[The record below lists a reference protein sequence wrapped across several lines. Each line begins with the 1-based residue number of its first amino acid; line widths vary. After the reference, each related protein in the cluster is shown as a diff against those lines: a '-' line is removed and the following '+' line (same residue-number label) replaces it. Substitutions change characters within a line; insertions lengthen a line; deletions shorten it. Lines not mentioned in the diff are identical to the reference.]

1 MLNMKN
7 KKWIFVMALL
17 SVKAFAAM
25 EDVERVLSQRMSKSL
40 KQRAVVIELVDSGYV
55 YTAIPWMKEYLIS
68 TPKTLDTNLEKR
80 FDKMLQVTGVK
91 PFEVLPEKF
100 LNRSRSPSIR
110 YILAKKYLKKKR
122 YSQALEEIKSINANH
137 PIYPFAMN
145 LLGSTYSLMGRQDMA
160 VNAYKDCQN
169 ASSSKISSESDAV
182 VVRQL
187 KLNEDV
193 CTAGVARALFADR
206 KYDAANLQYLDISKS
221 SHIWPS
227 ILFEEA
233 WNSYY
238 QGNYNRTL
246 GKLVTYKAPVL
257 QYMFNPEIDVL
268 RALSYLKLCLYDD
281 AQKESD
287 EFYQKYMEPTRSM
300 RSFLRSKG
308 KNYDYYYRLYADF
321 ERTGRT
327 SSELLSQLLKD
338 VSKDGAFIE
347 IKNSLIEASVEL
359 KKLSSRKTRY
369 TTLLTRM
376 LSETIDTQRSILGG
390 YVRKG
395 LISKYA
401 ELYHAFEGM
410 SYIKLEVLSQKKQRL
425 YSPERKA
432 GKRGDVRFLERNDK
446 QYFWNFNGEFWADEL
461 GDYVFAL
468 KSEC

>member
-1 MLNMKN
+1 MLRQ
-7 KKWIFVMALL
+7 KKKIIAIVLALV
-17 SVKAFAAM
+17 STEAFASLQ
-25 EDVERVLSQRMSKSL
+25 DVDRILAQRMSTSA
-40 KQRAVVIELVDSGYV
+40 KQRAVVIELVNSGYI
-55 YTAIPWMKEYLIS
+55 YTAVPWMKEYLIS
-68 TPKTLDTNLEKR
+68 TPKTLDANLEKS

-91 PFEVLPEKF
+91 PFEVLPERF

-122 YSQALEEIKSINANH
+122 YEQALQEIKAINANH

-145 LLGSTYSLMGRQDMA
+145 LMGSAYSLMGQQDMA
-160 VNAYKDCQN
+160 VSAYKDCQN
-169 ASSSKISSESDAV
+169 ASASRSKSESDAV
-182 VVRQL
+182 AQKQL
-187 KLNEDV
+187 KLNEDICV
-193 CTAGVARALFADR
+193 AGIGRSLFAAR
-206 KYDAANLQYLDISKS
+206 KYEEANLQYLDISKS
-221 SHIWPS
+221 SYIWPN

-257 QYMFNPEIDVL
+257 SYIFNPEIDVL

-287 EFYQKYMEPTRSM
+287 DFYQKYMEPTRKM
-300 RSFLRSKG
+300 RTFLRSKG

-321 ERTGRT
+321 ERTNRS
-327 SSELLSQLLKD
+327 SSELLSKLLSD
-338 VSKDGAFIE
+338 VSKDGAFLE
-347 IKNSLIEASVEL
+347 IKNSLIEASMEL
-359 KKLSSRKTRY
+359 KKLSSLRLRY
-369 TTLLTRM
+369 STTLRRL
-376 LSETIDTQRSILGG
+376 LSETIDTQRNILGG

-425 YSPERKA
+425 YSPVEK
-432 GKRGDVRFLERNDK
+432 GNKRGDLRYLERNDK
-446 QYFWNFNGEFWADEL
+446 QYFWSFNGEFWADEL